1 MSMIWNAQ
9 AKLQYAT
16 LWNSL
21 KINPERVAEAQKTA
35 KKIFANKSHYMAVEA
50 VTGVPWWLIG
60 VLHMRESNC
69 DLRTYLGNGQSLDEV
84 TTQVPEGRGPWSSFE
99 DGAIDAMRYEGFD
112 KVKDWSMEHALF
124 LAETFNGPGY
134 HNKGLPSPYIVGGS
148 NKQKPGK
155 YTEDHGFDATIMDS
169 QLGVACMLQAL
180 IQLGLVALGTA
191 NPAQQNTGAGITVA
205 PTTTT
210 TNFMS
215 AIVGAIMAAVG
226 GQSFG
231 ADAFHTIGAIG
242 GAIVTISA
250 LLNQLHVVNASNSNT
265 LNTIGSLLSQVG
277 TLSQQPQTGAK
288 PDQIQNP

>member
-1 MSMIWNAQ
+1 MIWNAQ
-9 AKLQYAT
+9 TKLQYAA
-16 LWNSL
+16 LWSDL
-21 KINPERVAEAQKTA
+21 KVNPGRVAESQKIA

-50 VTGVPWWLIG
+50 ATGVPWWLIG
-60 VLHMRESNC
+60 ALHIRESNG
-69 DLRTYLGNGQSLDEV
+69 DLGTYLGNGQSLDEV
-84 TTQVPEGRGPWSSFE
+84 TTEVPEGRGPWPSFE
-99 DGAIDAMRYEGFD
+99 AGAIDAMRYEGFD
-112 KVKDWSMEHALF
+112 KAKDWSIEHALF

-148 NKQKPGK
+148 NKQRKGK
-155 YTEDHGFDATIMDS
+155 FTEDHGFDATVMDT

-191 NPAQQNTGAGITVA
+191 NPTQQNTGAGITVA

-210 TNFMS
+210 TNFIS
-215 AIVGAIMAAVG
+215 AIVGAVMTAVG

-231 ADAFHTIGAIG
+231 VDAFHTIGAIG
-242 GAIVTISA
+242 GAIVALSA

-277 TLSQQPQTGAK
+277 TLSQQPQNIAK
-288 PDQIQNP
+288 PDQTATPSG